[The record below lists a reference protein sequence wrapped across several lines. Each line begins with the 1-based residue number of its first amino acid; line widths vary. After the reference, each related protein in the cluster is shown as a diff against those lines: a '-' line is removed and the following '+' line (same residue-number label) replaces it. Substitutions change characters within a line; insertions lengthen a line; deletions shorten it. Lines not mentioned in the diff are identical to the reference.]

1 MNAFV
6 LSTGLMAVA
15 LAGAPIQAQ
24 AQVQMQVQVQVPTPA
39 PAPAPAMPA
48 APVVASGTLADEAS
62 KAALL
67 ARLRAVYGAD
77 RVVDQLAVGTV
88 AVPANWN
95 DYLHKLIT
103 PNLKMVTR
111 GQLKV
116 DGNVVSLRGDVANAA
131 QRQQIANDIAT
142 TLNPTYTVN
151 NGLRVVVAEQAVLD
165 TVLGN
170 RIIEFESGK
179 ATLTE
184 SGKTI
189 LDQMSVALLKLKNK
203 KVEVIGHTDNAGSR
217 AGNLSLSQARAD
229 AVKNYVAGR
238 GVAPD
243 AIAVSGEGPDRPVA
257 DNRSAE
263 GRARN
268 RRIEFK
274 VIQ

>member
-1 MNAFV
+1 MKPLFV
-6 LSTGLMAVA
+6 ATMW
-15 LAGAPIQAQ
+15 LAATLASAQTPPEAPI
-24 AQVQMQVQVQVPTPA
+24 
-39 PAPAPAMPA
+39 
-48 APVVASGTLADEAS
+48 VVSGTLADEAS

-67 ARLRAVYGAD
+67 ARLRAVYGAN
-77 RVVDQLAVGTV
+77 RVVDQLAIGTV
-88 AVPANWN
+88 ATPANWN
-95 DYLHKLIT
+95 EYLQKLIN

-116 DGNVVSLRGDVANAA
+116 DGNAVTLRGDVANEA

-151 NGLRVVVAEQAVLD
+151 NGLRVVASEQAVLD
-165 TVLGN
+165 TALGN

-179 ATLTE
+179 ATLAD
-184 SGKTI
+184 SGKAI
-189 LDQMSVALLKLKNK
+189 LDQMSVALLALKNK

-217 AGNLSLSQARAD
+217 AGNLSLSTARAE
-229 AVKNYVAGR
+229 AVKSYVAAR
-238 GVAPD
+238 GVAQD

-257 DNRSAE
+257 DNRTVE

-274 VIQ
+274 IVQ

>member
-1 MNAFV
+1 MKALI
-6 LSTGLMAVA
+6 LSTCLAAAAPA
-15 LAGAPIQAQ
+15 LHAQ
-24 AQVQMQVQVQVPTPA
+24 AQSASPA
-39 PAPAPAMPA
+39 PDAPI
-48 APVVASGTLADEAS
+48 VASGTLADEAS

-67 ARLRAVYGAD
+67 ARLREVYGAN

-88 AVPANWN
+88 ATPANWN
-95 DYLHKLIT
+95 AYLQKLIT

-116 DGNVVSLRGDVANAA
+116 DGNAVTLRGDVANEG

-151 NGLRVVVAEQAVLD
+151 NGLRVVASEQATLD
-165 TVLGN
+165 TALGN

-179 ATLTE
+179 ATLAD
-184 SGKTI
+184 SGKAI
-189 LDQMSVALLKLKNK
+189 LDQMSVALLVLKNK

-217 AGNLSLSQARAD
+217 AGNLSLSQARAE
-229 AVKNYVAGR
+229 AVKSYVASR
-238 GVAPD
+238 GVALD

-257 DNRSAE
+257 DNRSPE

>member
-1 MNAFV
+1 VKAFV
-6 LSTGLMAVA
+6 LSTCLLTAAV
-15 LAGAPIQAQ
+15 QAQ
-24 AQVQMQVQVQVPTPA
+24 T
-39 PAPAPAMPA
+39 PAPAPAMPE
-48 APVVASGTLADEAS
+48 APIVVSGTLADEAS

-67 ARLRAVYGAD
+67 ARLREVYGAN

-95 DYLHKLIT
+95 EYLHKLIT

-111 GQLKV
+111 GQMKV
-116 DGNVVSLRGDVANAA
+116 DGNVVSLRGDVANDA
-131 QRQQIANDIAT
+131 QRQQIANDIAV

-165 TVLGN
+165 TALGN

-184 SGKTI
+184 SGKAI
-189 LDQMSVALLKLKNK
+189 LDQMSVALLKLKNR

-229 AVKNYVAGR
+229 AVKNYVASR

-257 DNRSAE
+257 DNRTAE

>member
-1 MNAFV
+1 VKA
-6 LSTGLMAVA
+6 LLISTCLLAASGATPA
-15 LAGAPIQAQ
+15 LAQQPLPAPPEAPI
-24 AQVQMQVQVQVPTPA
+24 
-39 PAPAPAMPA
+39 
-48 APVVASGTLADEAS
+48 VASGTLPDEAA

-67 ARLRAVYGAD
+67 ARLREVYGPS
-77 RVVDQLAVGTV
+77 RVVDQLAIGAV
-88 AVPANWN
+88 ATPANWN
-95 DYLHKLIT
+95 AYLHKLIN
-103 PNLKMVTR
+103 PNLKMVSR

-116 DGNVVSLRGDVANAA
+116 DGNAVTLRGDVASEA

-142 TLNPTYTVN
+142 ALNPTYTVN
-151 NGLRVVVAEQAVLD
+151 NGLRVAALEQAALD
-165 TVLGN
+165 TALGN

-179 ATLTE
+179 ATLAA
-184 SGKTI
+184 SGMAI
-189 LDQMSVALLKLKNK
+189 LDQMSVALAALKNK

-217 AGNLSLSQARAD
+217 AGNLSLSQARAE
-229 AVKNYVAGR
+229 AVKSYVASR

-257 DNRSAE
+257 DNRTPE

>member
-1 MNAFV
+1 MKV
-6 LSTGLMAVA
+6 LMISTCLVFACPA
-15 LAGAPIQAQ
+15 TQAQ
-24 AQVQMQVQVQVPTPA
+24 APA
-39 PAPAPAMPA
+39 LPEPPI
-48 APVVASGTLADEAS
+48 VVSGTLADEAS

-67 ARLRAVYGAD
+67 ARLRDVYGPN
-77 RVVDQLAVGTV
+77 RVVDQLAVGRV
-88 AVPANWN
+88 ATPANWN
-95 DYLHKLIT
+95 DYLHKLVN

-116 DGNVVSLRGDVANAA
+116 DGNVVSLRGDVANEAA
-131 QRQQIANDIAT
+131 RQQIANDIAT
-142 TLNPTYTVN
+142 SLNPTYTVN
-151 NGLRVVVAEQAVLD
+151 NGLRVAVSEQAALD
-165 TVLGN
+165 TALGD

-179 ATLTE
+179 ATLTA

-189 LDQMSVALLKLKNK
+189 LDQMSVALLKLKDS

-229 AVKNYVAGR
+229 AVKAYVASR

-257 DNRSAE
+257 DNRTVD

-268 RRIEFK
+268 RRIEFR
-274 VIQ
+274 VLQ

>member
-1 MNAFV
+1 MKAFLFSTCL
-6 LSTGLMAVA
+6 LSAAV
-15 LAGAPIQAQ
+15 QAQ
-24 AQVQMQVQVQVPTPA
+24 
-39 PAPAPAMPA
+39 APAPAMPE
-48 APVVASGTLADEAS
+48 APIVVSGTLADEAS

-67 ARLRAVYGAD
+67 ARLRDVYGAN
-77 RVVDQLAVGTV
+77 RVVDQIAVGTV

-95 DYLHKLIT
+95 EYLHKLIT

-111 GQLKV
+111 GQMKV
-116 DGNVVSLRGDVANAA
+116 DGNVVSLRGDVANDA
-131 QRQQIANDIAT
+131 QRQQIANDIAV

-165 TVLGN
+165 TALGN

-179 ATLTE
+179 AALTE
-184 SGKTI
+184 SGKAI
-189 LDQMSVALLKLKNK
+189 LDQMSVALLKLNNK

-229 AVKNYVAGR
+229 AVKNYVASR

-257 DNRSAE
+257 DNRTVD